1 MNNSVLNFS
10 LKPSSSWLT
19 KFEIVVFTSLPAS
32 QSFPTKSDE
41 IIPTPSIVLRKI
53 NLFSKAVEYYDKVLS
68 LVPEHFIAWF
78 NKANDLARLNKD
90 EEAIACYSEAI
101 KLHPTDSSYW
111 TNKGL
116 VLLLQREYAK
126 AVACFDESLR
136 LNPLNKTAKTYRT
149 SAKEKQGENKFV

>member
-1 MNNSVLNFS
+1 MKQKTTELKKVLTQSEVDKVNHFFKKAFDFS
-10 LKPSSSWLT
+10 EGK
-19 KFEIVVFTSLPAS
+19 KHA
-32 QSFPTKSDE
+32 
-41 IIPTPSIVLRKI
+41 
-53 NLFSKAVEYYDKVLS
+53 KAVEYYDKILS
-68 LVPEHFIAWF
+68 LIPEHFIAWY
-78 NKANDLARLNKD
+78 NKANDLARLNKY

-126 AVACFDESLR
+126 AVACFDESLK
-136 LNPLNKTAKTYRT
+136 LDPLNKTAKTYRA

>member
-1 MNNSVLNFS
+1 MKQKTTETKKVFTQSEVDKVNHFFKKAFNFS
-10 LKPSSSWLT
+10 EEK
-19 KFEIVVFTSLPAS
+19 KYAE
-32 QSFPTKSDE
+32 
-41 IIPTPSIVLRKI
+41 
-53 NLFSKAVEYYDKVLS
+53 AVEYYDKVLS

-126 AVACFDESLR
+126 AVACFDESLK
-136 LNPLNKTAKTYRT
+136 LDPLNKTAKTYRA
-149 SAKEKQGENKFV
+149 SAKEKQGEVFCLT

>member
-1 MNNSVLNFS
+1 MKQKIT
-10 LKPSSSWLT
+10 KP
-19 KFEIVVFTSLPAS
+19 KKVFT
-32 QSFPTKSDE
+32 QSEVDKVNYFFKKAFDFGKE
-41 IIPTPSIVLRKI
+41 KKHA
-53 NLFSKAVEYYDKVLS
+53 KAVEYYDKILS
-68 LVPEHFIAWF
+68 LVPEHFIAWY
-78 NKANDLARLNKD
+78 NKANDLARLNKY

-126 AVACFDESLR
+126 AIACFDESLK
-136 LNPLNKTAKTYRT
+136 LDPLNKTAKTYRA

>member
-1 MNNSVLNFS
+1 MKQKTTETKKVFTQSEVDKVNYFFKKAFNFS
-10 LKPSSSWLT
+10 EEK
-19 KFEIVVFTSLPAS
+19 KYA
-32 QSFPTKSDE
+32 
-41 IIPTPSIVLRKI
+41 
-53 NLFSKAVEYYDKVLS
+53 KAVEYYDRVINLS
-68 LVPEHFIAWF
+68 PNHYVAWY
-78 NKANDLARLNKD
+78 NKATDLARLNKY
-90 EEAIACYSEAI
+90 EEAIACYNKAI

-136 LNPLNKTAKTYRT
+136 LNPLNKTAKTYRA